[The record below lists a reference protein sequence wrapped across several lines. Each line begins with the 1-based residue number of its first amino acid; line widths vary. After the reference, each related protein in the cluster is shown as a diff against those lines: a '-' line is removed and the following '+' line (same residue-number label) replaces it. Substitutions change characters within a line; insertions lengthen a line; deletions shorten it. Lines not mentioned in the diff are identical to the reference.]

1 MCVILSAR
9 KGVAETEDPTLV
21 DKSAILCSLNIK
33 SMTFDDTVGLLSK
46 NTKMPGNISIA
57 WEYALLHVHIKQ
69 WHYQVSASFL
79 ITFTVVKEKTM
90 TLPVRLNAV
99 KLPASATRL

>member
-9 KGVAETEDPTLV
+9 KGVAENDDPSLV

-46 NTKMPGNISIA
+46 NAKMPGKRA
-57 WEYALLHVHIKQ
+57 YACMYCSRVIKTS
-69 WHYQVSASFL
+69 HCSNLSETE
-79 ITFTVVKEKTM
+79 I
-90 TLPVRLNAV
+90 
-99 KLPASATRL
+99 